1 MTMNMTTIHNGSQLN
16 SQLLKLMMKVIFR
29 VYDIAQVGELNRV
42 KTERLLLLA
51 YGGISFIYTY
61 IHIYIHTYIHTFIL
75 PCMQYIYIYIY

>member
-16 SQLLKLMMKVIFR
+16 SHLLKLMMKVIFR

-61 IHIYIHTYIHTFIL
+61 IHTYIHTFIL